1 MAVKNPLGP
10 NLIPLNLRPS
20 TKAEL
25 YKILERQGLL
35 VYNTTVVKNKIEKIA
50 GIPSVVAKQDDGT
63 VQITI
68 TIPNELVREKKEEAL
83 SHITE
88 TLEVSGFRKGKV
100 PQDIALKHIDTQ
112 KLYEH
117 TLQRLLPEAYA
128 DAIEEH
134 KIQPI
139 LAPRFEL
146 LSIKEDS
153 DWQIRAIT
161 CELPKV
167 NLGDYK
173 QTIKG
178 ALAGKK
184 IWIPHS
190 SLSDEAARPQSRT
203 AGKDN
208 PSTGSGSKTGGEPT
222 REEKEQEVIKTLIE
236 KTEVKTPKL
245 LIEEEVNHRLSNLL
259 DQVQRLGLS
268 VEQYLAS
275 TGKTVDQ
282 IREDYAKQAEEA
294 IKLELLLTEIA
305 KEQKIE
311 VSDEEIDKLID
322 ATGDDKTK
330 ETLSSPS
337 QKRLIK
343 STLMRRKALDNLI
356 SLV

>member
-1 MAVKNPLGP
+1 M
-10 NLIPLNLRPS
+10 
-20 TKAEL
+20 
-25 YKILERQGLL
+25 
-35 VYNTTVVKNKIEKIA
+35 VYNTTVVKNKAEKIA
-50 GIPSVVAKQDDGT
+50 RIPSIFAKQDDGT

-68 TIPNELVREKKEEAL
+68 TIPNELVQEKKEEAL
-83 SHITE
+83 THITE

-117 TLQRLLPEAYA
+117 TLQHLLPEAYA

-134 KIQPI
+134 RIQPI

-184 IWIPHS
+184 IWIP
-190 SLSDEAARPQSRT
+190 
-203 AGKDN
+203 GKDN
-208 PSTGSGSKTGGEPT
+208 PSADSGSKTGGEPT

-275 TGKTVDQ
+275 AGKTVDQ

-294 IKLELLLTEIA
+294 IKLELVLTEIA
-305 KEQKIE
+305 KEQKVE
-311 VSDEEIDKLID
+311 VSDGEIDKLID

-330 ETLSSPS
+330 ETLSTPS

-343 STLMRRKALDNLI
+343 STLMRRKALDSLT